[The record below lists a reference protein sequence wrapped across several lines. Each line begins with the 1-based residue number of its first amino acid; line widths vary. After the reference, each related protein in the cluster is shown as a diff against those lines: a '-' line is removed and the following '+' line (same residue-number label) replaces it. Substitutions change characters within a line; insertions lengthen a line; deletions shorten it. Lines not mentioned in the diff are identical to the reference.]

1 MSITDTTRLETASKS
16 AAAGFI
22 GGLSQRFARY
32 RTYRRTVD
40 ELESLNDRELSDLGI
55 HRSMIRGIAYRAAY
69 DG

>member
-1 MSITDTTRLETASKS
+1 MSITDTTRFETASKN

-40 ELESLNDRELSDLGI
+40 ELEALTDRELSDLGI
-55 HRSMIRGIAYRAAY
+55 HRSMVRGIAYRAAY